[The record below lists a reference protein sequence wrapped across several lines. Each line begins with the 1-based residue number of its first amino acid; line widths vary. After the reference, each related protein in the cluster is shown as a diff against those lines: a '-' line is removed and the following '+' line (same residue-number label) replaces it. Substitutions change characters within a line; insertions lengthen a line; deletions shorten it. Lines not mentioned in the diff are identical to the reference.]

1 MTAGIRTR
9 PRRSRICD
17 RLSVCL
23 APVLVLAVLNG
34 CASGAAT
41 AVGVV
46 ANIALQAA
54 GLKKEDKGPPPP
66 KHIELRIH
74 AGNNLNADDTG
85 HGLAVVARVYKL
97 RDANAFMSAPYGVFG
112 SANREKLALGD
123 DLIEVREVVL
133 MPGQKIQ
140 TRERMT
146 SDMTYLGVIAQFRR
160 PAHERWRFAF
170 AQADIEKTGVTI
182 GAHDCALTVSEGK
195 AFGVDPALAAR
206 LAPVECGAASGIE
219 QSRVPVSGTQ

>member
-1 MTAGIRTR
+1 MKTR
-9 PRRSRICD
+9 PPSSRICD
-17 RLSVCL
+17 RLSVWL
-23 APVLVLAVLNG
+23 APVLVLALLSG

-66 KHIELRIH
+66 KLIELRIH
-74 AGNNLNADDTG
+74 AGDNLNADDTG

-112 SANREKLALGD
+112 SASQEKLALGD
-123 DLIEVREVVL
+123 DLIEVREMVL

-146 SDMTYLGVIAQFRR
+146 SDMAYLGVMAQFRR
-160 PAHERWRFAF
+160 PAPERWRFAF
-170 AQADIEKTGVTI
+170 AQVDIEKTGVTI

-195 AFGVDPALAAR
+195 TFGVDPALAAL
-206 LAPVECGAASGIE
+206 LAPVECGAPSSIE
-219 QSRVPVSGTQ
+219 PSRVPVSGTR